1 MSVET
6 VTTANVPAGERLAYW
21 NDITGKAIAPMR
33 VEARNAAS
41 FSARMD
47 RKKLRD
53 CELLSLRSSPAH
65 VIGTPGQQG
74 AGVLNLQLQRRG
86 TTLNFTGG
94 REAVLREGDFVLYD
108 PSQPF
113 WLDFERTTEAIV
125 LRLPRAKVEE
135 RMPQLRSRVGM
146 AIDGRR
152 GAGAVLSNFLRT
164 VAMELERD
172 EQGQW
177 ADSLG
182 EVVWPLLQ
190 MVYAPVA
197 GDVAA
202 SRAAVWRAKLF
213 QLIDADICDPELD
226 VNLLAERA
234 GLSAR
239 YIQMLFSEIGV
250 TPRAFIKSRRLELAA
265 SRLERE
271 GMGTMITSVAYDLG
285 FNCLSSFCRS
295 FKSRFGVSPD
305 AFRRGCRP

>member
-6 VTTANVPAGERLAYW
+6 VTTANVPVGERLAYW

-53 CELLSLRSSPAH
+53 CELLSLRSSPAR
-65 VIGTPGQQG
+65 VIGTPDQR
-74 AGVLNLQLQRRG
+74 AAEAFNLQLQHKG
-86 TTLNFTGG
+86 TTVNFTGG
-94 REAVLREGDFVLYD
+94 REAVLKEGDFVLFD

-135 RMPQLRSRVGM
+135 RIPQLRNKIGM
-146 AIDGRR
+146 AVDGRS
-152 GAGAVLSNFLRT
+152 GPAAVLSNFLRT
-164 VAMELERD
+164 VAAQLERD
-172 EQGQW
+172 DDGNW

-190 MVYAPVA
+190 MVYAPA
-197 GDVAA
+197 GCDAAA
-202 SRAAVWRAKLF
+202 SRAAVWRSKLF
-213 QLIDADICDPELD
+213 ELIDADICDPDLD

-239 YIQMLFSEIGV
+239 YIQMLFSDIGV
-250 TPRAFIKSRRLELAA
+250 TPRAFIKGRRLELAA

-295 FKSRFGVSPD
+295 FKSQFGVSPD
-305 AFRRGCRP
+305 AFRRGCRS